1 MTCLYFLKKIKCM
14 KCGRKHKG
22 KLYRSKRVY
31 ICSTHDNYKSC
42 ERRKVNED
50 ELLLLLNMRY
60 GEELSDDEIKT
71 KVENVEVFDDR
82 IIINV
87 SDGKPIVSANTF
99 AEF

>member
-1 MTCLYFLKKIKCM
+1 M
-14 KCGRKHKG
+14 KCSRNHKG
-22 KLYRSKRVY
+22 KLYRGKRVY
-31 ICSTHDNYKSC
+31 ICSTHDNYKNC

-50 ELLLLLNMRY
+50 ELLLLLSMRY
-60 GEELSDDEIKT
+60 GEELSEDEIKT

-87 SDGKPIVSANTF
+87 LDGKPIISANNF